1 MMHNYK
7 NLLVWK
13 KSIELV
19 VSTYQLTKKLPTS
32 ERYGLVT
39 QLERAS
45 VSIPSN
51 IAEGSC
57 RSSKKDFAHF
67 LEIALGSAS
76 ELDTQLEVALQLNLA
91 SKEVIINLQNKATE
105 ISKMLHSLIKTCRI

>member
-1 MMHNYK
+1 MINNYK

-19 VSTYQLTKKLPTS
+19 VSVYQFTKKLPAS
-32 ERYGLVT
+32 ERYGLVS

-51 IAEGSC
+51 IVEGSC

-67 LEIALGSAS
+67 LEIALGSTS
-76 ELDTQLEVALQLNLA
+76 ELDTQLEVALQVNLA
-91 SKEVIINLQNKATE
+91 SKEVVVNLQNKAVE
-105 ISKMLHSLIKTCRI
+105 ISKMLQSLIKTCRI